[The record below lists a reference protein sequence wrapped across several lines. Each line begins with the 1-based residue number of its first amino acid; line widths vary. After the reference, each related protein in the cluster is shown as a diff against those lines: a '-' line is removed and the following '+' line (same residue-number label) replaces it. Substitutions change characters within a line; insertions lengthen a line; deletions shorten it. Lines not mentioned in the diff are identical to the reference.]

1 MQKQLPVIMHK
12 CGDFVHAPIKRTT
25 FLCWTC
31 LHQEKD
37 KTKYS
42 KIINQKNHPDA
53 NIELNRL
60 PTRPKIK
67 CLLLG
72 QSNNNGFT

>member
-42 KIINQKNHPDA
+42 KIIN
-53 NIELNRL
+53 
-60 PTRPKIK
+60 
-67 CLLLG
+67 
-72 QSNNNGFT
+72 